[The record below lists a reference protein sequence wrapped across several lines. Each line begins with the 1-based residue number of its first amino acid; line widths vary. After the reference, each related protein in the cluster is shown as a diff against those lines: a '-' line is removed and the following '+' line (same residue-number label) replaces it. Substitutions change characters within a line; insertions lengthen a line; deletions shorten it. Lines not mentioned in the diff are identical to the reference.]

1 MIYNKRILGIH
12 ILEIDMS
19 VFFNDN
25 EDSNQPVYENELNSA
40 QEAVAAPTV
49 EQVAAE
55 WKQKYAYLNAD
66 FENFKRRTVKE
77 YEAMRLDIYARI
89 CKPLLVIMDDFD
101 RACACA
107 DNQHTDIE
115 GFKLIRKS
123 LEKLFTEIGVVEMQ
137 VGTVFDPQKHEALLQ
152 VQSAEHI
159 SGDIVSVLQ
168 KGYMLHGV
176 VLRPAKV
183 SVAE

>member
-1 MIYNKRILGIH
+1 MLYNKRIVDFS
-12 ILEIDMS
+12 ILEIFMS
-19 VFFNDN
+19 IFFNDN
-25 EDSNQPVYENELNSA
+25 EENNQAVHENENNSV
-40 QEAVAAPTV
+40 QEPVAGPTV
-49 EQVAAE
+49 EQVVAE

-77 YEAMRLDIYARI
+77 YEAMRLDIYTRI

-101 RACACA
+101 RACAAA
-107 DNQHTDIE
+107 DKQHSDIE

-123 LEKLFTEIGVVEMQ
+123 FEKCLTEIGVVEMP
-137 VGTVFDPQKHEALLQ
+137 VEGAFDPQKHEALLQ
-152 VQSAEHI
+152 VQSAEHA

-168 KGYMLHGV
+168 KGYMLHGA

-183 SVAE
+183 SVAQ